1 MSKSQAARSLAT
13 DLERRH
19 DTVLAHVIS
28 VDVLSVTEA
37 GSIVVA
43 FEGHE
48 HACVGAT
55 VALTETDV
63 GRTATVMFLDG
74 DPARPIVTGLLQG
87 APAPALQSPR
97 PAKLELGAR
106 ELELTAD
113 SKLTLRCGKSCIVL
127 DRDGKVV
134 IRGEHLLSRATSVNR
149 IRGGTILLN

>member
-1 MSKSQAARSLAT
+1 MSKSQTARSLAT
-13 DLERRH
+13 DAPRRH
-19 DTVLAHVIS
+19 DTVLAQVVS
-28 VDVLSVTEA
+28 VDPNRP
-37 GSIVVA
+37 IVVA

-48 HACVGAT
+48 HECAGVT
-55 VALTETDV
+55 VELVEADV
-63 GRTATVMFLDG
+63 GRSATVMFLDG
-74 DPARPIVTGLLQG
+74 DPARPIVTGLLRG
-87 APAPALQSPR
+87 TPAPALQSPR

-113 SKLTLRCGKSCIVL
+113 SKLTLRCGKSCIIL